1 MRKILSLLTTCLL
14 LSGCVESMALLA
26 PASTAAGGGNL
37 AQSLV
42 SSAVSHGVKKR
53 TGKSP
58 TEHAMSFI
66 KTNNPENKKK
76 EKCVDFLE
84 ATNSETCVVIK
95 KSLNNTKEKILKK
108 SKIENLASK
117 SIQKRNR

>member
-1 MRKILSLLTTCLL
+1 MRKFLSLLTTFLL
-14 LSGCVESMALLA
+14 FSGCVQSIALIG

-42 SSAVSHGVKKR
+42 SSAVSHGVKER

-66 KTNNPENKKK
+66 ETKKPENKK

-84 ATNSETCVVIK
+84 ATNSETCAAIK
-95 KSLNNTKEKILKK
+95 KSLNTKEKIFKK